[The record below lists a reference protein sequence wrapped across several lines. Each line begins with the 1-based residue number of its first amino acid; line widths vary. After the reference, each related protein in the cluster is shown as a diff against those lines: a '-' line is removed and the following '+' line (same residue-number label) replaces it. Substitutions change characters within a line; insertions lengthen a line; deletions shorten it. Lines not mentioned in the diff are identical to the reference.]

1 MASVGCSSGCLTAR
15 GSRLWLSLTKFRQAH
30 SSSLSFINPRLS
42 TKIYQIPTFNIA
54 VTAGYCLCTRMMNI
68 LRRLSGFTGKDDG
81 AHRRPTRKNTSW
93 FNKRGEIIRERV
105 PAYRLSEDELRDYLQ
120 KKFPRHKDFH
130 IRVSI
135 LRGPLPPC
143 RIANNF
149 GWISFRMTISILKFP
164 SNYPVYVTAESL
176 Q

>member
-1 MASVGCSSGCLTAR
+1 
-15 GSRLWLSLTKFRQAH
+15 
-30 SSSLSFINPRLS
+30 
-42 TKIYQIPTFNIA
+42 
-54 VTAGYCLCTRMMNI
+54 MMNI

-130 IRVSI
+130 IRLQDDNFYFEVPIKLSSQHMDEI
-135 LRGPLPPC
+135 LELREG
-143 RIANNF
+143 
-149 GWISFRMTISILKFP
+149 S
-164 SNYPVYVTAESL
+164 
-176 Q
+176 